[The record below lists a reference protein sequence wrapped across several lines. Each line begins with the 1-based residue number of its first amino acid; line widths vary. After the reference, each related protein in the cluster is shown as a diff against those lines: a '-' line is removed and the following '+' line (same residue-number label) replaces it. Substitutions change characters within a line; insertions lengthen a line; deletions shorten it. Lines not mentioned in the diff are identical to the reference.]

1 MSESASYQERLR
13 VPLRW
18 WAQGTMLVATLWLT
32 LIVALIG
39 HAAWLAWV
47 VTGVVL
53 AGMAAWLRSYG
64 GARVEVSDG
73 WFRSEEHTSE
83 LQSH

>member
-39 HAAWLAWV
+39 HGYRFLAYALLAVYV
-47 VTGVVL
+47 VPLLTIGL
-53 AGMAAWLRSYG
+53 ARLLPGLWTRQPLGKAS
-64 GARVEVSDG
+64 
-73 WFRSEEHTSE
+73 
-83 LQSH
+83 